1 MINCGYTTKEDIQEN
16 YPNWQ
21 QNPDHLYKILI
32 FGGSRSGKRNVLL
45 NLIKQQNE
53 DNYKVTDKMHFNIK
67 DPNEAKYQ
75 YLMRSMKIQRLLW
88 NIQIICWMSIKI
100 LKRTI
105 QIENVK
111 Y

>member
-1 MINCGYTTKEDIQEN
+1 MISCGYITKEDIEEY
-16 YPNWQ
+16 YPNWP

-53 DNYKVTDKMHFNIK
+53 GNYNVTDKMHLYIK

-75 YLMRSMKIQRLLW
+75 YLVRSMKIQRLL
-88 NIQIICWMSIKI
+88 
-100 LKRTI
+100 
-105 QIENVK
+105 
-111 Y
+111 